1 MTKENEE
8 ITFVRNKIISN
19 KNMNQATRMRYRT
32 LIDTLRSRI
41 VQEINRFT
49 FEIDKIKQLA
59 TRQADFTV
67 NLDAFNETYL
77 ALLNQIKECKALD
90 PTPNSPYKE
99 SRHDKHNKS
108 YDNLKMGKKHSYKD
122 KTHDIINEKKPRE

>member
-1 MTKENEE
+1 
-8 ITFVRNKIISN
+8 
-19 KNMNQATRMRYRT
+19 MNQATRMRQRT

-90 PTPNSPYKE
+90 PTPSSPYKE
-99 SRHDKHNKS
+99 SKHEYNKHNKS
-108 YDNLKMGKKHSYKD
+108 YDNLKMSKKNSFN
-122 KTHDIINEKKPRE
+122 KTHDINNDKKPREYLNDSNESKPYTGSV